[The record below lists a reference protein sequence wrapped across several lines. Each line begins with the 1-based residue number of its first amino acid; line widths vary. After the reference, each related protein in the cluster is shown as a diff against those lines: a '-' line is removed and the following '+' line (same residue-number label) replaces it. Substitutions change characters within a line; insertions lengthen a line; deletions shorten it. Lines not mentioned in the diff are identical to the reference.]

1 MFNDEKIKLIQS
13 MPEGDAI
20 LVIWIKLLCMAG
32 KVNDYGSIY
41 VAQDFYYTDEMLAVL
56 FEKNLTLVRLALNTF
71 EKFGMISRDKDGKI
85 EIENWAKHQNIDGM
99 ERIKDGNAER
109 QRVYYYRKKLQE
121 LGVDTSVK
129 GFPDTADSLKE
140 LYQKHN
146 ENLTLGLT
154 SGLTLPNGPEEDK
167 NKNKNKNNNIYSLEE
182 KKYPYEEI
190 ISYLNQSTDKNY
202 KHNTRKSQELIR
214 ARMNEGFTLD
224 DFKKVIDNKTATWK
238 NDSSMNKF
246 LRPETLF
253 GTKFESYLNE
263 KQVQTKGNTNISQ
276 HSDEEIK
283 RQQEYIRQKMN
294 RKLPI
299 KGETNE

>member
-71 EKFGMISRDKDGKI
+71 EKFGMISRGKDGKI

-167 NKNKNKNNNIYSLEE
+167 NKNKNNNIYSLEE

-202 KHNTRKSQELIR
+202 KYTTRKSQELIR

-224 DFKKVIDNKTATWK
+224 DFKKVIDNKTTNWK

-263 KQVQTKGNTNISQ
+263 KQVQTKGNTSVSQ

-283 RQQEYIRQKMN
+283 RQQEYIRRKIN

-299 KGETNE
+299 KGAKNE